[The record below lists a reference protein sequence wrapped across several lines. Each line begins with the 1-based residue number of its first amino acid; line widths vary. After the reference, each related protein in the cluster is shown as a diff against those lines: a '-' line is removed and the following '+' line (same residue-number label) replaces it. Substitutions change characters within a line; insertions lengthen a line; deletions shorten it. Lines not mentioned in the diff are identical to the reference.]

1 MVGIPAGPPLIM
13 CVGLMRCAMTTV
25 NVGEGPRQPSTDE
38 VEGVTAA
45 GTTKGARKGRGGR
58 VVNAWRLGDVGA

>member
-1 MVGIPAGPPLIM
+1 
-13 CVGLMRCAMTTV
+13 MTTV